1 MKGKVQIFFERIT
14 PSLNK
19 IGENKYLQAI
29 MGAMMTLLGPII
41 LGSFAT
47 LVGVW
52 ATAAKMTNIQKVA
65 GNVSNVTINLIALY
79 FSFLMAKSLVKLFTK
94 DDDGTTAGIISLM
107 SFLILTPLGQI
118 KDGKNLINALP
129 TTWLSSQGVFS
140 AMIIGLIVGRFYI
153 YIKQHGWTIKMPE
166 GVPPMVSNAFAAL
179 IPAIV
184 IGILDAGLSYLFMQT
199 SWGSIHQMI
208 YSLIQVPLR
217 GLGGTIGAMILVSLI
232 MQILW
237 FFGIHGTN
245 VVLPL
250 VTPIWLSMD
259 MENLAAIQAGHAAPN
274 TIGLAFFNI
283 VTFGGTAL
291 GLVII
296 MLFAKSKRYKQLGR
310 LSLVPAIFG
319 ITEPVIFGT
328 PLVLNFNFAIPFIT
342 NNTVALIISYVL
354 VKVGL
359 IPHFSGA
366 QPIFGLPVGVHATAG
381 GSVSI
386 VVLQLVINLI
396 LAPILWY
403 PWLRHADK
411 KALAE
416 EHVSE

>member
-52 ATAAKMTNIQKVA
+52 AAATKMTNIQKVA

-107 SFLILTPLGQI
+107 SFLILTPMGQI

-217 GLGGTIGAMILVSLI
+217 G
-232 MQILW
+232 
-237 FFGIHGTN
+237 
-245 VVLPL
+245 
-250 VTPIWLSMD
+250 
-259 MENLAAIQAGHAAPN
+259 
-274 TIGLAFFNI
+274 
-283 VTFGGTAL
+283 
-291 GLVII
+291 
-296 MLFAKSKRYKQLGR
+296 
-310 LSLVPAIFG
+310 
-319 ITEPVIFGT
+319 
-328 PLVLNFNFAIPFIT
+328 
-342 NNTVALIISYVL
+342 
-354 VKVGL
+354 
-359 IPHFSGA
+359 
-366 QPIFGLPVGVHATAG
+366 
-381 GSVSI
+381 
-386 VVLQLVINLI
+386 
-396 LAPILWY
+396 
-403 PWLRHADK
+403 
-411 KALAE
+411 
-416 EHVSE
+416 